1 MTTQNSTV
9 SQTRSFSTV
18 FMIEMWERFG
28 FYGMQVLMVTYMM
41 KKLGFVDTRANL
53 VWGAAA
59 ALIYATPAIGGWVG
73 DKLLGTR
80 RTMTIG
86 AAVLAVGY
94 ALLWLPTNNAFFLYG
109 ALGVIIVGNGF
120 FKPNAGNLVRKIYEG
135 DETKIDSA
143 FTMYYM
149 AVNIGSMI
157 SMTLTPWIRD
167 YVGAKYGDSAGWH
180 TAFGV
185 CSIGLVL
192 GMMNYFL
199 MRRALAHVGSPADAA
214 PVKLKRLAGAVVG
227 SLVMVIISV
236 LILQSIEVAR
246 VCVYAAGAVVLG
258 IFVNLIRISHRDE
271 RAGLIAALVLVV
283 ETVFF
288 FIFYQQMSTSLNL
301 FAQNNVNL
309 DFRLFGWHL
318 FTWIPEQY
326 QNLNSIW
333 IVLLSPVLVFIYN
346 SLGRVGKDPSIAVKF
361 AWGFSAVAV
370 GFFIYGV
377 GAHWAVAG
385 KVSSWIMVWGY
396 GLYSLGELL
405 VSGLGLAMIARY
417 VPARMG
423 GIHDGCLLRGIGP
436 VAIPRQRG
444 CQSGPYS
451 RWTHRSPRVARHLHE
466 PVQQARLRRYRLYG
480 HRDRHAAAHESAVG
494 QPFGC
499 GHQSRSSAGGPQRGI
514 QSRAARPLRR
524 CALRQSVCADSP
536 WRGAPRGAAPPRA
549 WADAR
554 LRRRARLA
562 PGARPQ
568 RSLPARGYWRSSL

>member
-1 MTTQNSTV
+1 MTANAPV
-9 SQTRSFSTV
+9 SQTRSFTTV

-59 ALIYATPAIGGWVG
+59 ALIYATPAIGGWIG
-73 DKLLGTR
+73 DKLIGTR
-80 RTMTIG
+80 RTMSIG

-94 ALLWLPTNNAFFLYG
+94 ALLWLPTNNEFFLYF

-135 DETKIDSA
+135 DDTKIDSA

-149 AVNIGSMI
+149 AVNIGSMV

-167 YVGAKYGDSAGWH
+167 YVGARYGDSAGWH

-192 GMMNYFL
+192 GMSNYAM
-199 MRRALAHVGSPADAA
+199 MRRALSHIGSPADAA
-214 PVKLKRLAGAVVG
+214 PVNRGRLAAVALGGIGMV
-227 SLVMVIISV
+227 LVAVF
-236 LILQSIEVAR
+236 ILQSQAVAR
-246 VCVYAAGAVVLG
+246 VCVYAAGAVILW
-258 IFVNLIRISHRDE
+258 IFVKLIRVSHRDE
-271 RAGLIAALVLVV
+271 RAGLIAALVLVIQ
-283 ETVFF
+283 TVFF

-326 QNLNSIW
+326 QNLNAVW
-333 IVLLSPVLVFIYN
+333 IVVLSPVLVFIYN
-346 SLGRVGKDPSIAVKF
+346 SLGRVGKDPSVAAKF
-361 AWGFSAVAV
+361 ACGFAAVAI

-377 GAHWAVAG
+377 GARWALNG
-385 KVSSWIMVWGY
+385 QVSSWIMVWGY

-417 VPARMG
+417 VPTRMG
-423 GIHDGCLLRGIGP
+423 GFMMGAYFVASGLSQYLGSVVANFAHIPEGIKDPMESLTIYTSLFNKLGFAGILCTAIAIAMLPLMNRLSASHSDVATNHDP
-436 VAIPRQRG
+436 
-444 CQSGPYS
+444 
-451 RWTHRSPRVARHLHE
+451 
-466 PVQQARLRRYRLYG
+466 
-480 HRDRHAAAHESAVG
+480 
-494 QPFGC
+494 
-499 GHQSRSSAGGPQRGI
+499 
-514 QSRAARPLRR
+514 
-524 CALRQSVCADSP
+524 
-536 WRGAPRGAAPPRA
+536 
-549 WADAR
+549 
-554 LRRRARLA
+554 
-562 PGARPQ
+562 
-568 RSLPARGYWRSSL
+568 LPAVHSQEFNTAT

>member
-1 MTTQNSTV
+1 MTTVNAPV
-9 SQTRSFSTV
+9 SQTRSFTTV

-41 KKLGFVDTRANL
+41 KKLGFIDTRANL

-59 ALIYATPAIGGWVG
+59 ALIYATPAIGGWIG
-73 DKLLGTR
+73 DKLIGTR
-80 RTMTIG
+80 RTMSIG

-94 ALLWLPTNNAFFLYG
+94 GLLWLPTNNEFFLYF

-135 DETKIDSA
+135 DDTKIDSA

-167 YVGAKYGDSAGWH
+167 YVGALYGDSAGWH

-185 CSIGLVL
+185 CSIGLVF
-192 GMMNYFL
+192 GMSNYAL
-199 MRRALAHVGSPADAA
+199 MRRALAHVGSPADAE
-214 PVKLKRLAGAVVG
+214 PVKRSRLAAVLLGGIGMV
-227 SLVMVIISV
+227 LVSV
-236 LILQSIEVAR
+236 FILQSETVAR
-246 VCVYAAGAVVLG
+246 VCVYAAGAVILW
-258 IFVNLIRISHRDE
+258 IFVKLIRVSHRDE
-271 RAGLIAALVLVV
+271 RAGLIAALVLVIQ
-283 ETVFF
+283 TVFF

-333 IVLLSPVLVFIYN
+333 IVVLSPVLVFIYN
-346 SLGRVGKDPSIAVKF
+346 SLGRIGRDPSVAAKF
-361 AWGFSAVAV
+361 SWGFAAVAI

-377 GAHWAVAG
+377 GARWAVNG
-385 KVSSWIMVWGY
+385 QVSSWIMVWGY

-417 VPARMG
+417 VPTRMG
-423 GIHDGCLLRGIGP
+423 GFMMGAYFVASGLSQYLGSVVANIAHIPEGIKDPVESLAIYTSLFNKLGFAGILCTAIAIAMLPLMNRLSASHSDVATNHDP
-436 VAIPRQRG
+436 
-444 CQSGPYS
+444 
-451 RWTHRSPRVARHLHE
+451 
-466 PVQQARLRRYRLYG
+466 
-480 HRDRHAAAHESAVG
+480 
-494 QPFGC
+494 
-499 GHQSRSSAGGPQRGI
+499 
-514 QSRAARPLRR
+514 
-524 CALRQSVCADSP
+524 
-536 WRGAPRGAAPPRA
+536 
-549 WADAR
+549 
-554 LRRRARLA
+554 
-562 PGARPQ
+562 
-568 RSLPARGYWRSSL
+568 LPAVHSEEFNTAS